1 MINNFWLWSDKLFP
15 SFCYKSQSV
24 SLTTVLFKT
33 ACSWR
38 SIQHNST
45 DTPRF
50 KPATL
55 QKVIKHVVVFTLLYF
70 FLMKLNKTA
79 NFVTTEE
86 YTSYSTCYSQNN
98 IFYEYFFHWNYYNS
112 ANKRS
117 IRAILIMYNVSC
129 IISYTLLPLDHG
141 IFSGEV
147 EWLMVAGNKC

>member
-1 MINNFWLWSDKLFP
+1 MALIWQTLPLILLKESVIITDNSPFQDCLLLKEYTTQLNWYSKIQTSNFTESNQTCCGFSPYFIFFP
-15 SFCYKSQSV
+15 
-24 SLTTVLFKT
+24 
-33 ACSWR
+33 
-38 SIQHNST
+38 
-45 DTPRF
+45 
-50 KPATL
+50 
-55 QKVIKHVVVFTLLYF
+55 
-70 FLMKLNKTA
+70 MKLNKTV

-86 YTSYSTCYSQNN
+86 YTSYSTCYSQNS

-117 IRAILIMYNVSC
+117 IRAILIMLLSSC

>member
-1 MINNFWLWSDKLFP
+1 MALIWQTLPLILLKESVIITDNSPFQDCLLLKEYTTQLNWYSKIQTSNFTESNQTCCGF
-15 SFCYKSQSV
+15 S
-24 SLTTVLFKT
+24 
-33 ACSWR
+33 
-38 SIQHNST
+38 
-45 DTPRF
+45 
-50 KPATL
+50 
-55 QKVIKHVVVFTLLYF
+55 LYF
-70 FLMKLNKTA
+70 IFFLWNSIKPQIL
-79 NFVTTEE
+79 VTTEE

-117 IRAILIMYNVSC
+117 IRAILIMLLSSC